1 MFYSCHLMKAS
12 VNHESGTYC
21 KHSVEGLTPN
31 VVAIFKEDMMA
42 RDSYLFV
49 HLKAWF
55 LSAKKDLAKISLAGQ
70 WYRWSQTKWG
80 TVYQGWTSFDV
91 ACFLRQRSDSS
102 SRHNRLGS
110 FLSSYVP
117 YIFASKTGYAV
128 DKDLFKAIECKKVRE
143 SEDDLIISIMKE
155 MFKKCICVSSL

>member
-49 HLKAWF
+49 HLKA
-55 LSAKKDLAKISLAGQ
+55 
-70 WYRWSQTKWG
+70 
-80 TVYQGWTSFDV
+80 
-91 ACFLRQRSDSS
+91 
-102 SRHNRLGS
+102 
-110 FLSSYVP
+110 
-117 YIFASKTGYAV
+117 
-128 DKDLFKAIECKKVRE
+128 
-143 SEDDLIISIMKE
+143 
-155 MFKKCICVSSL
+155 